1 MESNKKMD
9 FIFSLEFKKI
19 LEKMSKKDKSGLK
32 KIENQVYKIISNP
45 LIGKPLRNVMKNYR
59 RTHLGSFVLIYK
71 IENEEITFMDY
82 GHHDQIYKNILLL
95 KKFVFNM

>member
-1 MESNKKMD
+1 MVDSKKTR

-19 LEKMSKKDKSGLK
+19 LEKMTKKDKSGLK
-32 KIENQVYKIISNP
+32 KIESQVYKIISNP

-59 RTHLGSFVLIYK
+59 RVHIESFVLVYK

-82 GHHDQIYKNILLL
+82 DHHDRIYKKI
-95 KKFVFNM
+95 F